1 MRFMTMIKS
10 DESMP
15 WGPPPPALWQAMAAF
30 AQEGALN
37 GTLIEQATP
46 LPG

>member
-15 WGPPPPALWQAMAAF
+15 WGPPPPALWEAMAA
-30 AQEGALN
+30 AESAGPVL
-37 GTLIEQATP
+37 
-46 LPG
+46 

>member
-15 WGPPPPALWQAMAAF
+15 WGPPPPALYEAM
-30 AQEGALN
+30 GASRRR
-37 GTLIEQATP
+37 AP
-46 LPG
+46 